1 MKKRNRIKWI
11 AAVCLTAL
19 LLVLA
24 GCGGSDG
31 AGDAVKDGGG
41 SSGTGASA
49 EQASDPAKVG
59 EETAG
64 QLIQLLS
71 EGDVGPG
78 NEWSIIGIA
87 RSSLSEEAEAQALF
101 TEYEESLRL
110 AVKRTKGVLD
120 PDRPTDNARAAIAL
134 KVIGGDPS
142 DVEGYDLLAQLE
154 DADAVKDQGINA
166 EIWALNAAA
175 CCGRELKAQE
185 TYIEDILGMQLEDG
199 SITYD
204 GQTADVDI
212 AAMAMQALA
221 PFAGGN
227 QQIAEALAAARGW
240 LASQQNTG
248 GDYGNS
254 ESTSQVVM
262 AVASLGED
270 PAKAKDFAKGS
281 TLLDGL
287 MLYRCA
293 DGFSHLHGDEMD
305 VMATEQAL
313 CAIDSALLAAQGE
326 KLF

>member
-1 MKKRNRIKWI
+1 M
-11 AAVCLTAL
+11 
-19 LLVLA
+19 
-24 GCGGSDG
+24 
-31 AGDAVKDGGG
+31 KDGGG

-142 DVEGYDLLAQLE
+142 DVEGCDLLAQLE

-166 EIWALNAAA
+166 EIWALNAAN
-175 CCGRELKAQE
+175 CCDRELKAQDI
-185 TYIEDILGMQLEDG
+185 YAGDILGMQLDDG
-199 SITYD
+199 SITFD
-204 GQTADVDI
+204 GQTKDVDI
-212 AAMAMQALA
+212 TAMAVYALA
-221 PFAGGN
+221 PLAEKGIKIPDTRGGEESAEVAAADMVDAGLRW
-227 QQIAEALAAARGW
+227 LAA
-240 LASQQNTG
+240 QQSAD

-254 ESTSQVVM
+254 ESTSQVIL
-262 AVASLGED
+262 AAASAGED
-270 PAKAKDFAKGS
+270 PAADFVKDGKNLIDGQ
-281 TLLDGL
+281 LLYKCPG
-287 MLYRCA
+287 
-293 DGFSHLHGDEMD
+293 GFCHQQGDEMD

-313 CAIDSALLAAQGE
+313 CAIDGALLEQQGE
-326 KLF
+326 RLF

>member
-1 MKKRNRIKWI
+1 M
-11 AAVCLTAL
+11 L
-19 LLVLA
+19 LLLA
-24 GCGGSDG
+24 GCGGNDSTDSPDP
-31 AGDAVKDGGG
+31 A
-41 SSGTGASA
+41 SGNT
-49 EQASDPAKVG
+49 EQAAAAQTADLAQVEK
-59 EETAG
+59 ETAV
-64 QLIQLLS
+64 QLIRLLS
-71 EGDVGPG
+71 GEKVGPG

-87 RSSLSEEAEAQALF
+87 GSSMGKEAEAQSLF
-101 TEYEESLRL
+101 MQYEESLRL
-110 AVKRTKGVLD
+110 AVKRADGVLD
-120 PDRPTDNARAAIAL
+120 PDRPTDNAKAAIAL
-134 KVIGGDPS
+134 QMIGGDPQ
-142 DVEGYDLLAQLE
+142 DVEGFDLLAQQE
-154 DADAVKDQGINA
+154 DTETVKAQGINA

-175 CCGRELKAQE
+175 CCGRELKARE

-212 AAMAMQALA
+212 TAMAMQALA
-221 PFAGGN
+221 PFAGEN
-227 QQIAEALAAARGW
+227 QQIADALAAAKGW
-240 LASQQNTG
+240 LATQQLPG

-254 ESTSQVVM
+254 ASTSQVVM
-262 AVASLGED
+262 AVAALRED
-270 PAKAKDFAKGS
+270 SAKAEDFAKGS